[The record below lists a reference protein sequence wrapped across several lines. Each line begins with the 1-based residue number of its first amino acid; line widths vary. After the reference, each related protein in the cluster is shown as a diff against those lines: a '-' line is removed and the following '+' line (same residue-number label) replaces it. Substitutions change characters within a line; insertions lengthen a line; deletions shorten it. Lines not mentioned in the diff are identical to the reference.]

1 MFLIDTR
8 PKKCEIRKKKKKKE
22 IEPLLTDEKYKFDG
36 IVSTKIN
43 VLMNH
48 QLLTDAAA

>member
-1 MFLIDTR
+1 MCDQ
-8 PKKCEIRKKKKKKE
+8 KKKKKKE